1 MEQQPTS
8 SSSQKHYS
16 NVIDSIIPEN
26 TLVTDEPTPDKT
38 AKKIRVYKK
47 CEHGVMGVQGLIC
60 ETLHPDSLIA
70 RLGEF
75 SAEERD
81 YFIRECNAAQM
92 TNDAARF
99 NVARLQIERGP
110 IIAQF

>member
-1 MEQQPTS
+1 MEQQPTTE
-8 SSSQKHYS
+8 KHYS
-16 NVIDSIIPEN
+16 DVIDSIIPEN
-26 TLVTDEPTPDKT
+26 TLVTDESTQDKT

-47 CEHGVMGVQGLIC
+47 CEHGVMGVQGLIY
-60 ETLHPDSLIA
+60 ETLHPNSLIA